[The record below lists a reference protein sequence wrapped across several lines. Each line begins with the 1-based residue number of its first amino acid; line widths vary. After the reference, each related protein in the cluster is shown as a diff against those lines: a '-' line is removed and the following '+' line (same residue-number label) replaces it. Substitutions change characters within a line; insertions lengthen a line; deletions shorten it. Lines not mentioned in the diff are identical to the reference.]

1 MSLWAIS
8 CFARDMLAIPDTT
21 IVLER
26 GTNVFNT
33 TSDDIKKLITWLEE
47 NGVRVKGCHN
57 LIPNE
62 QELQEQAT
70 ATKVENQV
78 ELNLLDPRQLVKMVE

>member
-8 CFARDMLAIPDTT
+8 CFARDMLAIPNTT

-33 TSDDIKKLITWLEE
+33 TSEDIKKLITWLEE

-57 LIPNE
+57 IAPDE
-62 QELQEQAT
+62 QELQNIAGCI
-70 ATKVENQV
+70 KS
-78 ELNLLDPRQLVKMVE
+78 ELDN